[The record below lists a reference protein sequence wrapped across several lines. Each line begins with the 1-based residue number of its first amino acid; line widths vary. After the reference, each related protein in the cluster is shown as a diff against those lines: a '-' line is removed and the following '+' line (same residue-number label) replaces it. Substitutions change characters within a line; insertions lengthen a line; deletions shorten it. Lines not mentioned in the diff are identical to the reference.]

1 MQKSF
6 YLTTRIDVVHIGVN
20 NNLEHHA
27 GMVSATTYSMIEFMK
42 LAQVK
47 LVYYCR
53 DDPYWVI
60 SRYIFIYSLWKKD
73 DSVGIVRT
81 IMYLCHIIK
90 FSMSKGTKSFGHD
103 KALACESRG
112 FVCKKRGCAV
122 LTHPLFVIRFQLC
135 YYKTKSNHRLNYM
148 KNGCFSTRQ
157 SDCISLIFLFLS
169 STLKAVGLLKYGS
182 LPQRAVSG
190 TRTDCSAG

>member
-1 MQKSF
+1 MNVTMQKSF

-60 SRYIFIYSLWKKD
+60 SRYIFIYSLWK
-73 DSVGIVRT
+73 R
-81 IMYLCHIIK
+81 M
-90 FSMSKGTKSFGHD
+90 
-103 KALACESRG
+103 
-112 FVCKKRGCAV
+112 
-122 LTHPLFVIRFQLC
+122 IRL
-135 YYKTKSNHRLNYM
+135 
-148 KNGCFSTRQ
+148 
-157 SDCISLIFLFLS
+157 
-169 STLKAVGLLKYGS
+169 GL
-182 LPQRAVSG
+182 
-190 TRTDCSAG
+190 